1 MKIHDNQAYTPYG
14 VFEAS
19 RDNMYMVKKQVISFF
34 VLSEKHDKPAQKMP
48 KQAEKMMFSL
58 IKKKKWGRLGTINR
72 PKPKH
77 PKEPRK
83 DAKEKKKNISL
94 SSEKT
99 LQQFKADDPAIFQ
112 TTVKELH
119 ESKTAVAEKLSDP
132 LKKVIPIA
140 LIFGGVMGLMIVM
153 SNAPMVIDKIA
164 EVMGITP
171 PKIVYLTPNE
181 AAELGLDVANLPL
194 APDDEV
200 SREQWCKNN
209 PKECRLQGEALL
221 EKQNNLA
228 LSMFGKKYTALSTDQ
243 QEEVVALCNMQS
255 CGEPAPTTDEDTI
268 IDTEIPALTMPAD
281 IVEYADT
288 RGAVQVSYVVIATD
302 NSGEVDLV
310 CEPKSRSIFPVGIT
324 MVKCTAMD
332 PSGNVAMGE
341 FMITVIGEESNI
353 SIIPDLPL
361 TPP

>member
-1 MKIHDNQAYTPYG
+1 MKIHDNEAYTPYG

-48 KQAEKMMFSL
+48 KQAEKIMFSL
-58 IKKKKWGRLGTINR
+58 IKKKKWGRLGTIGR

-77 PKEPRK
+77 PKEPRQ
-83 DAKEKKKNISL
+83 DAKKKEKNISL

-99 LQQFKADDPAIFQ
+99 LQQFKADDPSIFQ

-153 SNAPMVIDKIA
+153 SNAPMVIDKVA
-164 EVMGITP
+164 EVLGITP

-194 APDDEV
+194 APLDDV
-200 SREQWCKNN
+200 SRDQWCKNN

-228 LSMFGKKYTALSTDQ
+228 LSMFGKKMRALSDSQ
-243 QEEVVALCNMQS
+243 VEEVTALCNLTS
-255 CGEPAPTTDEDTI
+255 CGEPAPADEDTI

-281 IVEYADT
+281 IVEYSDT

-332 PSGNVAMGE
+332 PSGNIAMGE
-341 FMITVIGEESNI
+341 FMITVIGEESEI
-353 SIIPDLPL
+353 GIVPEFTDILP
-361 TPP
+361 